1 MSIVI
6 TCPNY
11 RTYETFYKVN
21 PLISLILLK
30 EKSNSTEMMTYIR
43 ILRIMFLVLQKRLY
57 ITDIYFASAL
67 NLDDANNF

>member
-1 MSIVI
+1 
-6 TCPNY
+6 
-11 RTYETFYKVN
+11 
-21 PLISLILLK
+21 
-30 EKSNSTEMMTYIR
+30 MMTYIR